1 MLRKSRGYRQFW
13 RGTNQRGTALLSGF
27 DFLVTRVLA
36 DKVTRVLADKENSL
50 TTTLSSREPGCC
62 SSLSL
67 EARGRIPSIPISS
80 ACSET

>member
-1 MLRKSRGYRQFW
+1 MLRKSRGYRQFR
-13 RGTNQRGTALLSGF
+13 RGTTQRGTALLSGF
-27 DFLVTRVLA
+27 DFLVTRVF
-36 DKVTRVLADKENSL
+36 ADKENSL

-67 EARGRIPSIPISS
+67 EARGRIPSIPIFS